1 MVTGFG
7 KRSAGYMWR
16 GAMLAAARKSA
27 GAGHVQE
34 ARAEN
39 MRHRRTV
46 VRHPPRC
53 KRAPKVSDNRKPQL

>member
-1 MVTGFG
+1 
-7 KRSAGYMWR
+7 MWR